1 MFNWIICARRPLQV
15 NELQEAIAFTIN
27 DHQFDA
33 AKIPT
38 DLNRL
43 ARACGNLVLID
54 EETQNVQLAHYTVQ
68 QYLLDHRR
76 MTSSFFK
83 TTREAA
89 NFDAG
94 KLCVAYLSFTD
105 FESQLVKH
113 HDDVRPNF
121 AVLENV
127 VATQTLLPPNSTGAS
142 LAKVIM
148 RLRDFRHSPTD
159 IDFPHHINVHKKR
172 APTAKLRT
180 KFSFLSYVAEN
191 WLLHTVDFAN
201 PTLHSRAEQTSLF
214 SAFDNLAFDRS
225 FSFDIRPWDALL
237 IKMEEHP
244 FIAHFGW
251 ALSANHLPLLQAIVR
266 RDKAQISRC
275 LDYAAEWVFRSF
287 NNQPVNHIPEN
298 LMIELSINEQPLEVF
313 PTADEW
319 GVWLHHRILTS
330 SNEQNVVALSYTLR
344 MWDEG
349 AWSPM
354 KAKLF
359 GYLLLEAAIHDRHE
373 AARIICRNIS
383 LWKPELPRIVWMTT
397 TCYGID
403 CNAVELAALSGS
415 EKVMKI
421 LASAG
426 CKISDEFKTNIL
438 RKLRLRHVIH
448 DGDIRRLCSLLRI
461 YGASDSSLTN
471 IEIGL
476 GSPEERHRKD
486 AEALSYA
493 ILTLSERNQR
503 FFRSAE
509 THWVWSIQET
519 GCQAVIDLL
528 IAAGAKPKIDDA
540 ARLLRDAV
548 QGDRRARIHLLLES
562 DLYPRRSFQYANSF
576 VHLGHRSTKICERL
590 RIKAPTEEVTLP
602 ILSWAILCHR
612 VEIAELLLLS
622 GASHSQPDTWL
633 GFSAL
638 QFAVL
643 AESTQ
648 LFRLVH
654 KHGAS
659 LNIRTPSGQDIVT
672 FIEEICDSPE
682 VKRAIIDYTLSQDP
696 LLLATTISDEDLSNL
711 GFPTVTSGEAVAK
724 TPA

>member
-15 NELQEAIAFTIN
+15 NELREAIAFTIN
-27 DHQFDA
+27 DQQFDA
-33 AKIPT
+33 AKIPS

-68 QYLLDHRR
+68 QYLLDHRM
-76 MTSSFFK
+76 MTPSFFK

-94 KLCVAYLSFTD
+94 ELCVAYLSFAD
-105 FESQLVKH
+105 FESQVVRYQ
-113 HDDVRPNF
+113 DDVTPNF

-127 VATQTLLPPNSTGAS
+127 VATQTLLPPNATGAS
-142 LAKVIM
+142 LAKVIT
-148 RLRDFRHSPTD
+148 RLRGFRHSSTEINFSD
-159 IDFPHHINVHKKR
+159 YINVHKKR
-172 APTAKLRT
+172 TPTAKLRT
-180 KFSFLSYVAEN
+180 KFTFLYYVVEN
-191 WLLHTVDFAN
+191 WLFHTVDFAN
-201 PTLHSRAEQTSLF
+201 PTLPSRAKQTSLF
-214 SAFDNLAFDRS
+214 SAFDSLAFDKN

-237 IKMEEHP
+237 IKMEEYP
-244 FIAHFGW
+244 FMAHIGW

-266 RDKAQISRC
+266 RDKVQISRC

-298 LMIELSINEQPLEVF
+298 LIIELSIHEQALEVF
-313 PTADEW
+313 PTTDEW

-330 SNEQNVVALSYTLR
+330 SNEQNVEALSYCL
-344 MWDEG
+344 MKWDEG

-359 GYLLLEAAIHDRHE
+359 GYLLLEAAIHDRYE
-373 AARIICRNIS
+373 ATGFICRNIS
-383 LWKPELPRIVWMTT
+383 LWKPELQSIVWMTT
-397 TCYGID
+397 TCYGII

-426 CKISDEFKTNIL
+426 CKISDEFKTNVL
-438 RKLRLRHVIH
+438 RKLRLRHVIQ
-448 DGDIRRLCSLLRI
+448 DGDIKRLRSLLRI

-476 GSPEERHRKD
+476 GSPEERHHKD

-493 ILTLSERNQR
+493 IWSLSQRNLS
-503 FFRSAE
+503 FFGNAE
-509 THWVWSIQET
+509 THWVWSIKDT

-548 QGDRRARIHLLLES
+548 EGNRRARIHLLLES
-562 DLYPRRSFQYANSF
+562 KLYPRKSIQYANSF
-576 VHLGHRSTKICERL
+576 VNLGERSTKICERL

-602 ILSWAILCHR
+602 ILSLAILCYK

-643 AESTQ
+643 AGSTQ

-659 LNIRTPSGQDIVT
+659 LNIRTPSGQDIIT
-672 FIEEICDSPE
+672 FTEEICEFPE
-682 VKRAIIDYTLSQDP
+682 VKHAIIDYTLSQDP
-696 LLLATTISDEDLSNL
+696 LLAPTISDENLSHL
-711 GFPTVTSGEAVAK
+711 VFPTVTSSKAVAK